1 MPSAR
6 KKITADSTDRHCQQL
21 EPEWESNYQWP
32 SLDFL
37 PKASPML
44 GFSFSYNC
52 REGFTQELLHTAFT
66 QKTFTQRCFY
76 PQKLLHTEAFYAKK
90 LLHRNFYTHKFFA
103 KKNIYTEKLLH
114 EKLIRT
120 DALHTVAFT
129 PRSFCTDLEPQSWS
143 NFCRLCKNYRPS
155 AFGAKNRRLKQKRW
169 LWWSTHMVVNI

>member
-1 MPSAR
+1 M
-6 KKITADSTDRHCQQL
+6 
-21 EPEWESNYQWP
+21 
-32 SLDFL
+32 FL
-37 PKASPML
+37 P
-44 GFSFSYNC
+44 
-52 REGFTQELLHTAFT
+52 
-66 QKTFTQRCFY
+66 
-76 PQKLLHTEAFYAKK
+76 TEAFTYRSFLRKETFT
-90 LLHRNFYTHKFFA
+90 HRNFYTQVFR

-114 EKLIRT
+114 EKLVRT